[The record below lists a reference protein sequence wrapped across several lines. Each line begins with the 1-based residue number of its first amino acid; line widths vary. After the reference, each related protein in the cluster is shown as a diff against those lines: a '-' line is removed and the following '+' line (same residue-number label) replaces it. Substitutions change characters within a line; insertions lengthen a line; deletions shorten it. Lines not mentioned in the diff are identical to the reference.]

1 MALETPIASFQFANG
16 PLRGTQLA
24 LYAAR
29 LLHQGAGQMESITLS
44 AVAAVRV
51 AFERDFARI
60 TWGAVLIAAAAL
72 LLLAA
77 GPLSGLAVDAAAEI
91 TGKNAVAQL
100 LRGTLHALGALA
112 SLLPAAG
119 VACLLGGGA
128 LAAFGWI
135 GMTTVVLSLPAT
147 ERAYSVRGQSRML
160 VDFAELLA
168 ERVAQ
173 RAH

>member
-1 MALETPIASFQFANG
+1 MALETPIASFQFSNG

-51 AFERDFARI
+51 GFERDVARI
-60 TWGAVLIAAAAL
+60 TWGGVLIVAAAL
-72 LLLAA
+72 LFLAA
-77 GPLSGLAVDAAAEI
+77 GPLSGLAADAAAEI

-112 SLLPAAG
+112 SVLPAAG
-119 VACLLGGGA
+119 VAALLGGGA

-135 GMTTVVLSLPAT
+135 GMTTVVLSLPAA

>member
-1 MALETPIASFQFANG
+1 MALETPIASFQFSSG

-29 LLHQGAGQMESITLS
+29 LLHQGAGQMESIALS
-44 AVAAVRV
+44 AVAAVSV
-51 AFERDFARI
+51 GFERDVARI
-60 TWGAVLIAAAAL
+60 AWGAVLILAAAL
-72 LLLAA
+72 LFFAA
-77 GPLSGLAVDAAAEI
+77 GPLSGLAADAAAEI

-112 SLLPAAG
+112 SVLPAAG
-119 VACLLGGGA
+119 VAALLGGGA

-135 GMTTVVLSLPAT
+135 GMTTLVLSLPAT

>member
-1 MALETPIASFQFANG
+1 MALETPIASFQFSNG

-51 AFERDFARI
+51 GFERDYARI
-60 TWGAVLIAAAAL
+60 AWGVVLLLAAL
-72 LLLAA
+72 LLFLAA
-77 GPLSGLAVDAAAEI
+77 GPLSGLAADAAAEI

-100 LRGTLHALGALA
+100 LRGTLHALGAAA
-112 SLLPAAG
+112 SMLPAAG
-119 VACLLGGGA
+119 VAALLGGGA

-135 GMTTVVLSLPAT
+135 GMTVLVLSLPAT

>member
-1 MALETPIASFQFANG
+1 MALETPIASFQFDHG

-29 LLHQGAGQMESITLS
+29 LLHQGTGQMESITLS

-51 AFERDFARI
+51 GFESDLRRI
-60 TWGAVLIAAAAL
+60 GWGAVLIVLAL
-72 LLLAA
+72 LLFLAA

-100 LRGTLHALGALA
+100 LRGTLHALGAMA

-119 VACLLGGGA
+119 VACLLGGDA
-128 LAAFGWI
+128 LVAFGWI

-147 ERAYSVRGQSRML
+147 ERAYSVRGQNRML
-160 VDFAELLA
+160 ADFAELLA

-173 RAH
+173 RVH

>member
-1 MALETPIASFQFANG
+1 MALETPIASFQFSNG
-16 PLRGTQLA
+16 PQRDTQLA
-24 LYAAR
+24 LYATR
-29 LLHQGAGQMESITLS
+29 LVHQGAGQMESITLS

-51 AFERDFARI
+51 GFERDYARI
-60 TWGAVLIAAAAL
+60 AWGAVLLLAAL
-72 LLLAA
+72 LLFLAA
-77 GPLSGLAVDAAAEI
+77 GPLSGLAADAAAEI
-91 TGKNAVAQL
+91 TGRNAVAQL
-100 LRGTLHALGALA
+100 LRGTLHALGAAA
-112 SLLPAAG
+112 SMLPAAG
-119 VACLLGGGA
+119 VAALLGGGA

-135 GMTTVVLSLPAT
+135 GMTILVLSLPAA

>member
-1 MALETPIASFQFANG
+1 MALETPIAFFQFDNG
-16 PLRGTQLA
+16 PLRGTQLS
-24 LYAAR
+24 LFAAR

-51 AFERDFARI
+51 GFERNFGRI
-60 TWGAVLIAAAAL
+60 GWGGVLIVAAL
-72 LLLAA
+72 LLFLAA
-77 GPLSGLAVDAAAEI
+77 GPLSGLAADAAAEI

-100 LRGTLHALGALA
+100 LRGTLHTLGALA
-112 SLLPAAG
+112 SVLPAAG
-119 VACLLGGGA
+119 VAALLGGGA
-128 LAAFGWI
+128 LIAFGWI
-135 GMTTVVLSLPAT
+135 GLTTVVLSLPAA

>member
-1 MALETPIASFQFANG
+1 MALETPIASFQFSNG

-51 AFERDFARI
+51 GFERDYARI
-60 TWGAVLIAAAAL
+60 AWGAVLLLAAL
-72 LLLAA
+72 LLFLAA
-77 GPLSGLAVDAAAEI
+77 GPLSGLAADAAAEI
-91 TGKNAVAQL
+91 TGRNAVAQL
-100 LRGTLHALGALA
+100 LRGTLHALGAAA
-112 SLLPAAG
+112 SMLPAAG
-119 VACLLGGGA
+119 VAALLGGGA

-135 GMTTVVLSLPAT
+135 GMTILVLSLPAT

>member
-1 MALETPIASFQFANG
+1 MALETPIASFQFSNG

-29 LLHQGAGQMESITLS
+29 LLHQGAGQMESIALP
-44 AVAAVRV
+44 AVAAVR
-51 AFERDFARI
+51 AGFERDFRRI
-60 TWGAVLIAAAAL
+60 AWGSVLVVVALVLFLAAA
-72 LLLAA
+72 
-77 GPLSGLAVDAAAEI
+77 PLSGLAVDAAAEI

-100 LRGTLHALGALA
+100 LRATLHALGALA
-112 SLLPAAG
+112 SVLPAAS

-128 LAAFGWI
+128 LVAFGWI

-147 ERAYSVRGQSRML
+147 ERAYSVRGQSRVL
-160 VDFAELLA
+160 LDFAELLA

>member
-1 MALETPIASFQFANG
+1 MALETPIASFQFGNG

-51 AFERDFARI
+51 GFERDYARI
-60 TWGAVLIAAAAL
+60 AWGVVLLLAAL
-72 LLLAA
+72 LLFLAA
-77 GPLSGLAVDAAAEI
+77 GPLSGLAADAAAEI

-100 LRGTLHALGALA
+100 LRGTLHALGAAA
-112 SLLPAAG
+112 SMLPAAG
-119 VACLLGGGA
+119 VAALLGGGA

-135 GMTTVVLSLPAT
+135 GMTVLVLSLPAT

>member
-1 MALETPIASFQFANG
+1 MALETPIASFQFSNG

-51 AFERDFARI
+51 GFERDYARI
-60 TWGAVLIAAAAL
+60 AWGAVLLLAAL
-72 LLLAA
+72 LLFLAA
-77 GPLSGLAVDAAAEI
+77 GPLSGLAADAAAEI
-91 TGKNAVAQL
+91 TGRNAVAQL
-100 LRGTLHALGALA
+100 LRGTLHALGAAA
-112 SLLPAAG
+112 SMLPAAG
-119 VACLLGGGA
+119 VAALLGGGA

-135 GMTTVVLSLPAT
+135 GMTILVLSLPAA